1 MCVIVTQLL
10 AFFMT
15 EIKVFI
21 QNLLTAVLRV
31 ALWLIM
37 AVVAV
42 GLLAVAMVLLLLGV
56 LWALVRGK
64 KPVAPVF
71 VGRFQRFTTE
81 RVWPAGPGR
90 RAPAS
95 TDDVVDVEVRE
106 VSGSDRL
113 QDNRKPPDAD

>member
-1 MCVIVTQLL
+1 MLAQLL

-21 QNLLTAVLRV
+21 HNLFTAVLRV

-37 AVVAV
+37 IVVAV
-42 GLLAVAMVLLLLGV
+42 GLLAVALVLLLLGV
-56 LWALVRGK
+56 LWALVRGQ

-71 VGRFQRFTTE
+71 VGRFQRFTAE
-81 RVWPAGPGR
+81 RVWPAGSGR
-90 RAPAS
+90 RHPAS

-106 VSGSDRL
+106 VGGSERL
-113 QDNRKPPDAD
+113 HDNREPPKAD